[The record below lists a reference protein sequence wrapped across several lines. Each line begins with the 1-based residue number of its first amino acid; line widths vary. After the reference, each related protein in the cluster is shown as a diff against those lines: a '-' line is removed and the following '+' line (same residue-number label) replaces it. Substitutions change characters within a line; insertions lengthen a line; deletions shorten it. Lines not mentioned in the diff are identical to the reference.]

1 MPLPAGIPLIAAFEA
16 NDGVSVET
24 VNLVD
29 STGALLQ
36 NIQDILN
43 LGDNAFATRF
53 MPPSVF
59 FYWQIVGKDEEGYV
73 FSRISDTAIE
83 VSDIDLMLGIYATPV
98 W

>member
-1 MPLPAGIPLIAAFEA
+1 MPLPAGIPLIAAFQA
-16 NDGVSVET
+16 NDGVTIEE

-43 LGDNAFATRF
+43 LGDNAFAMRF
-53 MPPSVF
+53 MPPSVL
-59 FYWQIVGKDEEGYV
+59 FYWQIVGKDEEGCT

-83 VSDIDLMLGIYATPV
+83 VSNIDLMLGMSPPV
-98 W
+98 R

>member
-1 MPLPAGIPLIAAFEA
+1 MPLRAGIPLIAAFQA

-43 LGDNAFATRF
+43 LGDNAFAMRF
-53 MPPSVF
+53 MPPSIL
-59 FYWQIVGKDEEGYV
+59 FYWQIVRKDEEGCT

-83 VSDIDLMLGIYATPV
+83 VSNIDLMLGMPPPV